1 MTTSFVLKRMIDTEL
16 HFAQRFT
23 SMTTKDWGLLF
34 WNEGNKTS
42 HDSNHAIIVEQLGV
56 EATLKEIVSFYKG
69 KGITPRIYPSLKQGE
84 LAALR
89 PHLERHEF
97 KIETYPV
104 KYYLH
109 QEESRVNPVSGI
121 HFERLVKV
129 DDMLMDMIIAGGGG
143 EWTIKVV
150 QRHLLHPSYHLLGG
164 FVVDNL
170 VCVASVSTFGGYSR
184 VDDVMTHPFYRGK
197 GYSSALIDHLV
208 KYHKGISQNFLYLYT
223 TVPEAGR
230 IYEKAGFVE
239 IPESF
244 EGWSAYKEL
253 NTQ

>member
-1 MTTSFVLKRMIDTEL
+1 MIDTEL

-23 SMTTKDWGLLF
+23 SMATKDWGLLF

-42 HDSNHAIIVEQLGV
+42 HDSNHAIIIEHLGV
-56 EATLKEIVSFYKG
+56 EATLKEICSFYKG
-69 KGITPRIYPSLKQGE
+69 KGITPRIYPSLKAGE
-84 LAALR
+84 LEALK
-89 PHLERHEF
+89 PHLENHGF
-97 KIETYPV
+97 SIETYPT

-109 QEESRVNPVSGI
+109 QNESKVNPASGI
-121 HFERLVKV
+121 YFERLVKV

-150 QRHLLHPSYHLLGG
+150 QRHLLHPSYHLMGG
-164 FVVDNL
+164 FVDDNL

-208 KYHKGISQNFLYLYT
+208 KYHKGISDNFLYLYT
-223 TVPEAGR
+223 TIPEAGR

-239 IPESF
+239 IPDSF
-244 EGWSAYKEL
+244 EGWTAHKEL
-253 NTQ
+253 S